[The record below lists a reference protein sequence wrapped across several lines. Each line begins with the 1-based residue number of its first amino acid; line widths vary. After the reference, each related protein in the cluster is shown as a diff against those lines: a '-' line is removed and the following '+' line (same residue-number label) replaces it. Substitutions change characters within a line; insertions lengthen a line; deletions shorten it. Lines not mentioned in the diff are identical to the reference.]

1 MTQAIQQ
8 DMALSPCI
16 KVCALDSG
24 NKLCLGCFRTLD
36 EIALWSRIA
45 NDERLNIL
53 TAARQRREQLKP

>member
-1 MTQAIQQ
+1 
-8 DMALSPCI
+8 MALSPCI

-53 TAARQRREQLKP
+53 AAARQRREQLKP